1 MSLFYQLKKLAN
13 IYFIVITLLAF
24 IPGSPKSPYFSI
36 LTLAVM
42 LGFLV
47 IKDGQEDKQRRMI
60 DNATNLRSANCYK
73 FAQMGFLQVP

>member
-1 MSLFYQLKKLAN
+1 MNWIPMSLFYQLKKLAN

-24 IPGSPKSPYFSI
+24 IPGSPKSPYFSV

-60 DNATNLRSANCYK
+60 DKATNLRNANCYK
-73 FAQMGFLQVP
+73 FA